1 MEMTYYSDIE
11 DTTLGDGLLGNGV
24 SEKFTTIFF
33 QSNITTLFQIDYEN
47 EAFPNTIWYN
57 KSTDTILINVAM
69 FLPICIIGLIGK
81 WVFKNTDSLINF
93 GHFQVTVGLSMW

>member
-33 QSNITTLFQIDYEN
+33 QSNITTLF
-47 EAFPNTIWYN
+47 
-57 KSTDTILINVAM
+57 
-69 FLPICIIGLIGK
+69 
-81 WVFKNTDSLINF
+81 
-93 GHFQVTVGLSMW
+93 